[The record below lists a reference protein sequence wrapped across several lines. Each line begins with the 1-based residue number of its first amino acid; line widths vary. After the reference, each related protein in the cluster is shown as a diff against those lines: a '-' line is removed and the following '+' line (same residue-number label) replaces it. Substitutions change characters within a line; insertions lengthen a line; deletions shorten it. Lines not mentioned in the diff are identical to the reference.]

1 MLDDIKALARDRGYN
16 ASSDIDQIKALD
28 EEYHTLLDK
37 GQSEKADYVQK
48 LYAFKQKQKH
58 QDSANENVLNQK
70 KMGRKNEINENIYKA
85 YEKYLDAASV
95 DANNAVYHMY
105 VGMCLLLQKEYGK
118 AIQRLKCSIS
128 IKPNIPEAK

>member
-1 MLDDIKALARDRGYN
+1 MLDDIKALTRDRGYN
-16 ASSDIDQIKALD
+16 ASSDIDQLKALD

-58 QDSANENVLNQK
+58 QDFANNNVLNEK
-70 KMGRKNEINENIYKA
+70 KVRRKNEINENIYKA
-85 YEKYLDAASV
+85 YEKYLDAASIDV
-95 DANNAVYHMY
+95 NNAVYQMY
-105 VGMCLLLQKEYGK
+105 VGMCLLLQKEYDK

-128 IKPNIPEAK
+128 IKPNILEAK